1 MGEEHNTDI
10 VDMSTNDGICLL
22 ANKWTNS
29 NYKEYCKVWEYIK
42 CIRKK
47 ILKNILTNKL

>member
-29 NYKEYCKVWEYIK
+29 NYKEYCKVWGIYKMYTEENTEKHIDK
-42 CIRKK
+42 
-47 ILKNILTNKL
+47 